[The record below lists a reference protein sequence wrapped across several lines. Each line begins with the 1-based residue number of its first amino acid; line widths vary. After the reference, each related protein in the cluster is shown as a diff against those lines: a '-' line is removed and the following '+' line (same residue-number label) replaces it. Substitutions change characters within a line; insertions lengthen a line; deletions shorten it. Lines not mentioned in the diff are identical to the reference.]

1 MWFSEHAHIQFG
13 MECHHGASAMVVK
26 SNGFDARLIAF
37 LTCFKNQQGWNV
49 WTFFLI
55 FFGLTGCT
63 LLLVECA
70 KLDIWQT
77 RHVRMFTV
85 FLFVSSVCIS
95 APGANGWRLKY
106 DAKIWGHRKRMQA
119 GIPSGIVMWTS
130 LEHLGLLTRL
140 MSTFLRLWVDFYNCI
155 LFPKKG
161 RFLKWIVCV
170 SFLYVHFWSVW

>member
-1 MWFSEHAHIQFG
+1 MNHRPLEEFNSNPWTIVPMCSNVIQRTCTHPIWDGVPPRGQCDGCQKQRIWRTTHSF
-13 MECHHGASAMVVK
+13 
-26 SNGFDARLIAF
+26 FDLFQKPAGLKCLDI
-37 LTCFKNQQGWNV
+37 
-49 WTFFLI
+49 FLI

-106 DAKIWGHRKRMQA
+106 DAKIWGHRKRMRA

-140 MSTFLRLWVDFYNCI
+140 IFNLFKALGGWVRWGTSTF
-155 LFPKKG
+155 
-161 RFLKWIVCV
+161 
-170 SFLYVHFWSVW
+170 